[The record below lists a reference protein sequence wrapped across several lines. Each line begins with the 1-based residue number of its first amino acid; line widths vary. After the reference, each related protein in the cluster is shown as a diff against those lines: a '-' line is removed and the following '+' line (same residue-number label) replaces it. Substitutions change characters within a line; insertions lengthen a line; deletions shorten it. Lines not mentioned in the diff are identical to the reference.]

1 MDVYI
6 GDRTMNSS
14 LTPAQR
20 ALLEAELVRRHHELQ
35 AQAAAEGAS
44 RVEQA
49 AELLRDDPDAPREH
63 EGDREV
69 ALERADRLLV
79 EERELGDALLRLR
92 AGEYGDC
99 ADCGATIPFDRL
111 KAQPSARRCVAC
123 QQRREHGA

>member
-1 MDVYI
+1 MS
-6 GDRTMNSS
+6 SS

-20 ALLEAELVRRHHELQ
+20 ALLEAELVQRHHALQ
-35 AQAAAEGAS
+35 AHAEAEGAS

-49 AELLRDDPDAPREH
+49 AELLSADPDAPREH

-99 ADCGATIPFDRL
+99 SDCGATIPFDRL
-111 KAQPSARRCVAC
+111 KAQPSALRCVAC
-123 QQRREHGA
+123 QQRREQGA